1 MKGIIVER
9 LDTITIIRI
18 NRPEKRNAIDYDTA
32 IEMGNAVTD
41 FENDEKASVLILTGD
56 ERAFCAGADLTD
68 TERLTGRVLSPEG
81 PLGFTRRIVSKPVIA
96 AISGFCVA
104 GGFEIALWAD
114 IRVADETAFFGFLER
129 RFGVPLI
136 DGGTQRLS
144 RIVGLGRALDLILT
158 GKTIDA
164 KEARDIGIVN
174 YFVSKGDAVKRA
186 VDIAKTISSYPQVT
200 LRNDRKAVI
209 YGIGTSLSGG
219 LEIEGKIGK
228 ESIENHGMD
237 SVDLFI
243 RGMGRSGKPIER
255 R

>member
-1 MKGIIVER
+1 M
-9 LDTITIIRI
+9 
-18 NRPEKRNAIDYDTA
+18 
-32 IEMGNAVTD
+32 
-41 FENDEKASVLILTGD
+41 
-56 ERAFCAGADLTD
+56 
-68 TERLTGRVLSPEG
+68 
-81 PLGFTRRIVSKPVIA
+81 
-96 AISGFCVA
+96 
-104 GGFEIALWAD
+104 
-114 IRVADETAFFGFLER
+114 
-129 RFGVPLI
+129 
-136 DGGTQRLS
+136 
-144 RIVGLGRALDLILT
+144 
-158 GKTIDA
+158 
-164 KEARDIGIVN
+164 
-174 YFVSKGDAVKRA
+174 KRA